1 MDSTTIIYY
10 VCCLLSFVPAI
21 VFHEVAHGFAA
32 YRLGDPTAKAAG
44 RLTLNPLAHVDPFG
58 SVILPLLMM
67 IMGGPVFGYAKPVPY
82 NPTFFKNKRTGDF
95 IVGMAG
101 PAANLLMALLG
112 SGVAIALSGTVEA
125 LSMTAQPPMV
135 LMYFYYWFL
144 PLFIIVNLYLM
155 FFNLIPVPPLDG
167 SSIFALFVPKG
178 KMHMYYKIEQ
188 YAMPVLLVLLFLVPY
203 VTGFSPLGVDLDVTA
218 GNIANLI
225 CPVIAF

>member
-82 NPTFFKNKRTGDF
+82 NPTFFKNKRTDDF

-112 SGVAIALSGTVEA
+112 SAVAIALSGTV
-125 LSMTAQPPMV
+125 
-135 LMYFYYWFL
+135 
-144 PLFIIVNLYLM
+144 
-155 FFNLIPVPPLDG
+155 
-167 SSIFALFVPKG
+167 
-178 KMHMYYKIEQ
+178 
-188 YAMPVLLVLLFLVPY
+188 
-203 VTGFSPLGVDLDVTA
+203 
-218 GNIANLI
+218 
-225 CPVIAF
+225 

>member
-58 SVILPLLMM
+58 SVILPLFMM

-112 SGVAIALSGTVEA
+112 SAVAIALSGTVEA

-144 PLFIIVNLYLM
+144 PLFIIVNLYQ
-155 FFNLIPVPPLDG
+155 IGRAHV
-167 SSIFALFVPKG
+167 
-178 KMHMYYKIEQ
+178 
-188 YAMPVLLVLLFLVPY
+188 
-203 VTGFSPLGVDLDVTA
+203 
-218 GNIANLI
+218 
-225 CPVIAF
+225 